1 MTFTYTNAP
10 VLSKVKIGTNYYYL
24 KDADVRAILE
34 AINANVYEK
43 LKLDLGAIKDGNKQN
58 GLAVVSDIKAYVDE
72 MKEIAFD
79 VVKVDAAV
87 VASADAAKYEQYR
100 NSIVLVE
107 NQEAAAGSCIEY
119 VILRSGEEG
128 SYTYKWEQIGTTKVS
143 LSDYVLKTLTIAGI
157 DLQDNITAEE
167 LKNAL
172 GLKALAYKD
181 SAKGTVSTADSATLT
196 YTPEGTVNVTLK
208 QTEKAVASTGT
219 FTPAGSITGSAIS
232 GGSIAV
238 TLKDAEEASAVSLTK
253 GDYTPAGTISKP
265 AITLSKGATQAVVTG
280 VATAGTLP
288 SLGAGFYTAGSAAS
302 FKSGAFTPASLGEGF
317 YTAGRAASYSHS
329 GFDGGSLGAA
339 SKASFATEGI
349 KATVGT
355 EGNDAE
361 CLIFSAVN
369 TSEAVTEQGQFTAA
383 VYGTDTFDGGAA
395 TTIDTSKFNG
405 GSKAADVFVAN
416 KPATINVEAF
426 NAGAMPTFNEGSV
439 DVIESAALAEA
450 PKFTGTVATGALV
463 TGATYIKQVVDAA
476 TFNGTAATLGFS
488 GTAGEVAVAGNYN
501 EASVESAAFAGKAAA
516 ADAVEL
522 VKSNKEVTVE

>member
-1 MTFTYTNAP
+1 MAFTYADKP
-10 VLSKVKIGTNYYYL
+10 ALSKVKIGEQYYYL
-24 KDADVRAILE
+24 KDADVRAILD

-43 LKLDLGAIKDGNKQN
+43 LKLDLGAIKDENKQS

-79 VVKVDAAV
+79 VVKVDAEV

-107 NQEAAAGSCIEY
+107 AGGAAAGSCIEY
-119 VILRSGEEG
+119 VIIKDGEA
-128 SYTYKWEQIGTTKVS
+128 SYKWEQIGTTKVS

-157 DLQDNITAEE
+157 DLQDNITKEE
-167 LKNAL
+167 LQTAL

-181 SAKGTVSTADSATLT
+181 SAKGTISTADSATLN
-196 YTPEGTVNVTLK
+196 YTPEGTVNVTLA
-208 QTEKAVASTGT
+208 QTEKAVASTGK
-219 FTPAGSITGSAIS
+219 FTPKGSITGSAIS

-253 GDYTPAGTISKP
+253 GDYTPAGTISAP
-265 AITLSKGATQAVVTG
+265 AITLTKGTTKAVVTG
-280 VATAGTLP
+280 VATAGTVP

-302 FKSGAFTPASLGEGF
+302 FTSGAFTPASLGEGF

-329 GFDGGSLGAA
+329 GFEGGSLGAA
-339 SKASFATEGI
+339 SKASFAKEGI

-355 EGNDAE
+355 EGEDAE
-361 CLIFSAVN
+361 CLIFSAAT
-369 TSEAVTEQGQFTAA
+369 TSEAVTEQGQFKAA

-395 TTIDTSKFNG
+395 TTIDASKFNG
-405 GSKAADVFVAN
+405 GSKAADTFVPN
-416 KPATINVEAF
+416 TPAAINVEAF
-426 NAGAMPTFNEGSV
+426 NAGSMPTFNEGSV
-439 DVIESAALAEA
+439 EVIESAALAEA

-463 TGATYIKQVVDAA
+463 TGATYVKQVVNAA
-476 TFNGTAATLGFS
+476 TFEGTAATLGFS
-488 GTAGEVAVAGNYN
+488 GTEGNVAVTGNYN

-516 ADAVEL
+516 TDAVAL
-522 VKSNKEVTVE
+522 VKTDKEVTVK

>member
-1 MTFTYTNAP
+1 MAFTYTNAP
-10 VLSKVKIGTNYYYL
+10 VLSKVKIGEQYYYL

-79 VVKVDAAV
+79 VVKVDAEV
-87 VASADAAKYEQYR
+87 VASATAEKYNLYR

-119 VILRSGEEG
+119 VIIKDGEA
-128 SYTYKWEQIGTTKVS
+128 SYKWEQIGTTKVS

-167 LKNAL
+167 LQNAL

-181 SAKGTVSTADSATLT
+181 SAKGTISTADSATLN
-196 YTPEGTVNVTLK
+196 YTPEGTVNVTLA

-219 FTPAGSITGSAIS
+219 FTPKGSITGSAIS

-265 AITLSKGATQAVVTG
+265 AITLSKGAAQAVVTG
-280 VATAGTLP
+280 VTSAGTAP
-288 SLGAGFYTAGSAAS
+288 SLETGFYKAGSAA
-302 FKSGAFTPASLGEGF
+302 TYEHTGF
-317 YTAGRAASYSHS
+317 S
-329 GFDGGSLGAA
+329 GGSLGAA
-339 SKASFATEGI
+339 SKALFATEGI

-361 CLIFSAVN
+361 CLIFSAAT
-369 TSEAVTEQGQFTAA
+369 TSNAVTEQGQFTAA
-383 VYGTDTFDGGAA
+383 VYGTDKFNGGSA
-395 TTIDTSKFNG
+395 TVIDTSKFNA
-405 GSKAADVFVAN
+405 GS
-416 KPATINVEAF
+416 
-426 NAGAMPTFNEGSV
+426 MPTFSTGSV
-439 DVIESAALAEA
+439 EVIESAALAEA
-450 PKFTGTVATGALV
+450 PEFTGTVATDALV
-463 TGATYIKQVVDAA
+463 TGATYVKQVVDAA
-476 TFNGTAATLGFS
+476 TFNGTAATLEFS
-488 GTAGEVAVAGNYN
+488 GTEGDVAVKGNYN

-516 ADAVEL
+516 TGAVAL
-522 VKSNKEVTVE
+522 VKTDKEVTVK

>member
-1 MTFTYTNAP
+1 MAFTYTDKP
-10 VLSKVKIGTNYYYL
+10 VLSKVKIGEQYYYL
-24 KDADVRAILE
+24 KDADVRAILD

-87 VASADAAKYEQYR
+87 VASADAAKYAQYH

-107 NQEAAAGSCIEY
+107 AGEAAAGSCIEY
-119 VILRSGEEG
+119 VIIKDGE
-128 SYTYKWEQIGTTKVS
+128 SSYKWEQIGTTKVS
-143 LSDYVLKTLTIAGI
+143 LTDYVLKTLTIAGI
-157 DLQDNITAEE
+157 DLQDNITAAE
-167 LKNAL
+167 LQAAL

-181 SAKGTVSTADSATLT
+181 SAKGTISTADSVSLN
-196 YTPEGTVNVTLK
+196 YTPAGNVTVTLK
-208 QTEKAVASTGT
+208 QTAAEVASTGT
-219 FTPAGSITGSAIS
+219 FTPKGSITGSAIS

-265 AITLSKGATQAVVTG
+265 AITLTKGDAQAVVTG

-302 FKSGAFTPASLGEGF
+302 FTPGAFTPASLGEGF
-317 YTAGRAASYSHS
+317 YTAGKAASYSHS

-339 SKASFATEGI
+339 SKASFAKEGI

-355 EGNDAE
+355 EGEDAE
-361 CLIFSAVN
+361 CLIFSAAT

-383 VYGTDTFDGGAA
+383 VYGTDTFDGGSA
-395 TTIDTSKFNG
+395 TVIDTSKFNG
-405 GSKAADVFVAN
+405 GSKAADTFIAN
-416 KPATINVEAF
+416 KPAAINIAEF
-426 NAGAMPTFNEGSV
+426 NAGEMPTFNEGSV

-463 TGATYIKQVVDAA
+463 TGATYVKQVVNEA
-476 TFNGTAATLGFS
+476 TFEGTAATLGFS
-488 GTAGEVAVAGNYN
+488 GTEGNVAVTGNYN
-501 EASVESAAFAGKAAA
+501 EASVESASFAGDAAA
-516 ADAVEL
+516 TNAVTL
-522 VKSNKEVTVE
+522 NKTDKEVTVK

>member
-1 MTFTYTNAP
+1 MAFTYADKP
-10 VLSKVKIGTNYYYL
+10 VLSKVKIGEQYYYL
-24 KDADVRAILE
+24 KDADVRAILD

-87 VASADAAKYEQYR
+87 VASADAAKYEQYH

-107 NQEAAAGSCIEY
+107 AGEAAAGSCIEY

-157 DLQDNITAEE
+157 DLQDDITAAE
-167 LKNAL
+167 LQKAL

-181 SAKGTVSTADSATLT
+181 SAKGTISTADSATLN
-196 YTPEGTVNVTLK
+196 YTPAGEVSVTLK
-208 QTEKAVASTGT
+208 QTATAVASTGK

-238 TLKDAEEASAVSLTK
+238 TLKDATEASDVSLTK

-265 AITLSKGATQAVVTG
+265 AITLSKGAAQAVVTG
-280 VATAGTLP
+280 VTSAGTAP
-288 SLGAGFYTAGSAAS
+288 SLETGFYKAGSAA
-302 FKSGAFTPASLGEGF
+302 TYEHTGF
-317 YTAGRAASYSHS
+317 S
-329 GFDGGSLGAA
+329 GGSLGAA

-383 VYGTDTFDGGAA
+383 VYGTDTFNGGSA
-395 TTIDTSKFNG
+395 TVINTSKFNA
-405 GSKAADVFVAN
+405 GS
-416 KPATINVEAF
+416 
-426 NAGAMPTFNEGSV
+426 MPTFSTGSV
-439 DVIESAALAEA
+439 EVIQSAALAEA
-450 PKFTGTVATGALV
+450 PEFTGTEAKNILV
-463 TGATYIKQVVDAA
+463 TGATYVKQVVNAA

-488 GTAGEVAVAGNYN
+488 GTAGDVAVTGNYN
-501 EASVESAAFAGKAAA
+501 EASVQSAAFTGEAAA
-516 ADAVEL
+516 ADAVKL
-522 VKSNKEVTVE
+522 VKTDKEVTVE

>member
-1 MTFTYTNAP
+1 MAFTYTNAP
-10 VLSKVKIGTNYYYL
+10 VLSKVKIGGTYYYL
-24 KDADVRAILE
+24 KDADVRAILD

-87 VASADAAKYEQYR
+87 VASADAAKYEQYH

-107 NQEAAAGSCIEY
+107 AEGATAGSCIEY
-119 VILRSGEEG
+119 VIIKDGEA
-128 SYTYKWEQIGTTKVS
+128 SYKWEQIGTTKVN

-157 DLQDNITAEE
+157 DLQDNITADE
-167 LKNAL
+167 LKTAL

-181 SAKGTVSTADSATLT
+181 SAKGTISTADSVTVN
-196 YTPEGTVNVTLK
+196 YTPAGTVNVTLK
-208 QTEKAVASTGT
+208 QTEKAVASTGK

-238 TLKDAEEASAVSLTK
+238 TLKDAEEASDVSLTK
-253 GDYTPAGTISKP
+253 GNYTPAGTISAP
-265 AITLSKGATQAVVTG
+265 AITLSKGTAKAVVTG

-302 FKSGAFTPASLGEGF
+302 FTSGAFTPASLGEGF
-317 YTAGRAASYSHS
+317 YKAGKAASYSHS

-339 SKASFATEGI
+339 SKASFAKEGI

-355 EGNDAE
+355 EGEDAE
-361 CLIFSAVN
+361 CLIFSAAT

-383 VYGTDTFDGGAA
+383 VYGTDTFDGGSA
-395 TTIDTSKFNG
+395 TVIDTSKFNG
-405 GSKAADVFVAN
+405 GSKAADTFVAN
-416 KPATINVEAF
+416 KPAAINVAAF
-426 NAGAMPTFNEGSV
+426 NAGAMPTFSTGSV

-450 PKFTGTVATGALV
+450 PTFTGTEAKNILV
-463 TGATYIKQVVDAA
+463 TGATYVKQVVNAA
-476 TFNGTAATLGFS
+476 TFSGTEATLGFS
-488 GTAGEVAVAGNYN
+488 GTAGDVAVTGNYN
-501 EASVESAAFAGKAAA
+501 EASVQSAAFTGEAAA
-516 ADAVEL
+516 AGAVTL
-522 VKSNKEVTVE
+522 NKTDKEVTVK

>member
-1 MTFTYTNAP
+1 MAFTYTDKP
-10 VLSKVKIGTNYYYL
+10 VLSKVKIGEQYYYL
-24 KDADVRAILE
+24 KDADVRAILD

-119 VILRSGEEG
+119 VIIKDGEA
-128 SYTYKWEQIGTTKVS
+128 SYKWEQIGTTEVN
-143 LSDYVLKTLTIAGI
+143 LSGYVLKTLTIAGI

-181 SAKGTVSTADSATLT
+181 SAKGTISTADSATLT
-196 YTPEGTVNVTLK
+196 YTPAGTVNVTLK

-238 TLKDAEEASAVSLTK
+238 TLKDAAVASDVSLTK

-265 AITLSKGATQAVVTG
+265 AITLSKGAAQAVVTG
-280 VATAGTLP
+280 VTSAGTAP
-288 SLGAGFYTAGSAAS
+288 SLETGFYKAGSAA
-302 FKSGAFTPASLGEGF
+302 TYEHTGF
-317 YTAGRAASYSHS
+317 S
-329 GFDGGSLGAA
+329 GGSLGAA
-339 SKASFATEGI
+339 SKALFATEGI

-355 EGNDAE
+355 EGADAA
-361 CLIFSAVN
+361 CLIFSAAT
-369 TSEAVTEQGQFTAA
+369 TSNAVTEQGQFTAA
-383 VYGTDTFDGGAA
+383 VYGTDTFNGGSA
-395 TTIDTSKFNG
+395 TVIDTSKFNA
-405 GSKAADVFVAN
+405 GS
-416 KPATINVEAF
+416 
-426 NAGAMPTFNEGSV
+426 MPTFSTGSV
-439 DVIESAALAEA
+439 EVIESAALAEA
-450 PKFTGTVATGALV
+450 PKFTGTVATDALV
-463 TGATYIKQVVDAA
+463 TGATYVKQVVDAA

-488 GTAGEVAVAGNYN
+488 GTAGDVAVTGNYN
-501 EASVESAAFAGKAAA
+501 EASVQSASFAGEAAA
-516 ADAVEL
+516 ADAVAL
-522 VKSNKEVTVE
+522 VKTNKEVTVE

>member
-1 MTFTYTNAP
+1 MAFTYADKP
-10 VLSKVKIGTNYYYL
+10 VLSKVKIGEQYYYL
-24 KDADVRAILE
+24 KDADVRAILD

-128 SYTYKWEQIGTTKVS
+128 SYTYKWEQIGTTEVN
-143 LSDYVLKTLTIAGI
+143 LSGYVLKTLTIAGI
-157 DLQDNITAEE
+157 DLQDNITKEE
-167 LKNAL
+167 LQTAL

-181 SAKGTVSTADSATLT
+181 SAKGTISTADSATLT
-196 YTPEGTVNVTLK
+196 YTPEGTVNVTLA
-208 QTEKAVASTGT
+208 QTEKAVASTGK
-219 FTPAGSITGSAIS
+219 FTPKGSITGSAIS

-253 GDYTPAGTISKP
+253 GDYTPAGTISTP
-265 AITLSKGATQAVVTG
+265 AITLSKGTAKTVVTG

-302 FKSGAFTPASLGEGF
+302 FTSGAFTPASLGEGF

-329 GFDGGSLGAA
+329 GFEGGSLGAA
-339 SKASFATEGI
+339 SKASFAKEGI

-355 EGNDAE
+355 EGEDVE
-361 CLIFSAVN
+361 CLIFSAAT

-383 VYGTDTFDGGAA
+383 VYGTDTFNGGSA
-395 TTIDTSKFNG
+395 TVIDTSKFNA
-405 GSKAADVFVAN
+405 GS
-416 KPATINVEAF
+416 
-426 NAGAMPTFNEGSV
+426 MPTFSTGSV
-439 DVIESAALAEA
+439 DVIQSAALAEA
-450 PKFTGTVATGALV
+450 PEFTGTEAKNILV
-463 TGATYIKQVVDAA
+463 TGATYVKQVVNAA
-476 TFNGTAATLGFS
+476 TFSGTAATLGFS
-488 GTAGEVAVAGNYN
+488 GTEGNVAVTGNYN
-501 EASVESAAFAGKAAA
+501 EASVESAAFTGTAAA
-516 ADAVEL
+516 TNAVTL
-522 VKSNKEVTVE
+522 NKTNKEVTVE

>member
-43 LKLDLGAIKDGNKQN
+43 LKLDLGVIKDGNKQN

-107 NQEAAAGSCIEY
+107 AGEAAAGSCIEY

-128 SYTYKWEQIGTTKVS
+128 SYTYSWEQIGTTKVS

-157 DLQDNITAEE
+157 DLQDNITAAE
-167 LKNAL
+167 LQNAL
-172 GLKALAYKD
+172 GLKKLAYKD
-181 SAKGTVSTADSATLT
+181 SAKGTISTADSATLN
-196 YTPEGTVNVTLK
+196 YTPEGTVNVTLA
-208 QTEKAVASTGT
+208 QTEKAVASTGK

-232 GGSIAV
+232 GGSIEV
-238 TLKDAEEASAVSLTK
+238 TLKDAAVASDVSLTK
-253 GDYTPAGTISKP
+253 GDYTPAGTISAP
-265 AITLSKGATQAVVTG
+265 AITLTKGTAKAVVTG
-280 VATAGTLP
+280 VATAGTVP

-302 FKSGAFTPASLGEGF
+302 FTPGAFTPASLGEGF

-329 GFDGGSLGAA
+329 GFEGGSLGAA

-383 VYGTDTFDGGAA
+383 VYGTDTFDGGSA
-395 TTIDTSKFNG
+395 TVINTSKFNG
-405 GSKAADVFVAN
+405 GSKAADKFVPN
-416 KPATINVEAF
+416 TPAAINVEAF
-426 NAGAMPTFNEGSV
+426 NAGSMPTFSTGSV
-439 DVIESAALAEA
+439 DVIQSAALAEA
-450 PKFTGTVATGALV
+450 PKFTGTKAENILV
-463 TGATYIKQVVDAA
+463 TGATYVKQVVNAA
-476 TFNGTAATLGFS
+476 TFEGTAATLGFS
-488 GTAGEVAVAGNYN
+488 GTAGDVAVTGNYN
-501 EASVESAAFAGKAAA
+501 EASVESAAFTGTAAA
-516 ADAVEL
+516 TNAVTL
-522 VKSNKEVTVE
+522 NKTNKEVTVK

>member
-10 VLSKVKIGTNYYYL
+10 VLSKVKIGEQYYYL

-87 VASADAAKYEQYR
+87 VASADAAKYEQYH

-157 DLQDNITAEE
+157 DLQDNITADE
-167 LKNAL
+167 LKTAL

-181 SAKGTVSTADSATLT
+181 SAKGTISTADSVTVN
-196 YTPEGTVNVTLK
+196 YTPAGTVDVTLA
-208 QTEKAVASTGT
+208 QTAKEVASTGK

-232 GGSIAV
+232 GGSIEV
-238 TLKDAEEASAVSLTK
+238 TLKDAAVASDVSLTK

-265 AITLSKGATQAVVTG
+265 AITLSKGAAQAVVTG
-280 VATAGTLP
+280 VTSAGTAP
-288 SLGAGFYTAGSAAS
+288 SLGAGFYTAGSAA
-302 FKSGAFTPASLGEGF
+302 TYEHTGF
-317 YTAGRAASYSHS
+317 S
-329 GFDGGSLGAA
+329 GGSLGAA
-339 SKASFATEGI
+339 SKASFAKEGI

-355 EGNDAE
+355 EGEDAE
-361 CLIFSAVN
+361 CLIFSAAT

-383 VYGTDTFDGGAA
+383 VYGTDTFVPNTPAA
-395 TTIDTSKFNG
+395 
-405 GSKAADVFVAN
+405 
-416 KPATINVEAF
+416 INVKAF
-426 NAGAMPTFNEGSV
+426 NAGSMPTFSTGSV

-450 PKFTGTVATGALV
+450 PKFTGTVATDALV
-463 TGATYIKQVVDAA
+463 TGATYVKQVVNAA
-476 TFNGTAATLGFS
+476 TFEGTAATLGFS
-488 GTAGEVAVAGNYN
+488 GTEGNVAVKGNYN
-501 EASVESAAFAGKAAA
+501 EASVQSATFAGTAAA
-516 ADAVEL
+516 ENAVTL
-522 VKSNKEVTVE
+522 NKTNKEVTVE

>member
-10 VLSKVKIGTNYYYL
+10 VLSKVKIGEQYYYL

-79 VVKVDAAV
+79 VVKVDAEV

-107 NQEAAAGSCIEY
+107 NQEAAAGSCVEY

-157 DLQDNITAEE
+157 DLQDNITAAE
-167 LKNAL
+167 LQAAL

-181 SAKGTVSTADSATLT
+181 SAKGTISTADSVTVN
-196 YTPEGTVNVTLK
+196 YTPAGEVNVTLA
-208 QTEKAVASTGT
+208 QTAKEVASTGK
-219 FTPAGSITGSAIS
+219 FTPAGLITGSAIS

-238 TLKDAEEASAVSLTK
+238 TLKDATEASDVSLTK
-253 GDYTPAGTISKP
+253 GNYTPAGTISKP
-265 AITLSKGATQAVVTG
+265 AITLSKGAAQAVVTG
-280 VATAGTLP
+280 VTSAGTAP
-288 SLGAGFYTAGSAAS
+288 SLETGFYKAGSVA
-302 FKSGAFTPASLGEGF
+302 TYEHTGF
-317 YTAGRAASYSHS
+317 S
-329 GFDGGSLGAA
+329 GGSLGAA
-339 SKASFATEGI
+339 SKALFATEGI

-361 CLIFSAVN
+361 CLIFSDAT
-369 TSEAVTEQGQFTAA
+369 TSNAVTEQGQFTAA
-383 VYGTDTFDGGAA
+383 VYGTDTFDGGSA
-395 TTIDTSKFNG
+395 TVIDTSKFNG
-405 GSKAADVFVAN
+405 GSKAADTFVPN
-416 KPATINVEAF
+416 TPAAINVAAF
-426 NAGAMPTFNEGSV
+426 NAGAMPTFSTGSV

-450 PKFTGTVATGALV
+450 PTFTGTEAKNILV
-463 TGATYIKQVVDAA
+463 TGATYVKQVVNEA
-476 TFNGTAATLGFS
+476 TFEGTATTLGFS
-488 GTAGEVAVAGNYN
+488 GTEGNVAVTGNYN
-501 EASVESAAFAGKAAA
+501 EASVESAAFTGQAAA
-516 ADAVEL
+516 ADAVTL
-522 VKSNKEVTVE
+522 NKTNKEVTVK

>member
-1 MTFTYTNAP
+1 MAFTYTNAP

-24 KDADVRAILE
+24 KDADVRAILD

-79 VVKVDAAV
+79 VVKVDATV

-107 NQEAAAGSCIEY
+107 NQGAAAGSCIEY
-119 VILRSGEEG
+119 VIIKDGEA
-128 SYTYKWEQIGTTKVS
+128 SYKWEQIGTTKVD
-143 LSDYVLKTLTIAGI
+143 LTDYVEKTLTIAGI
-157 DLQDNITAEE
+157 DLQDNITKEE
-167 LKNAL
+167 LQTAL
-172 GLKALAYKD
+172 DLKALAYKD
-181 SAKGTVSTADSATLT
+181 SAKGTISTADSATLT
-196 YTPEGTVNVTLK
+196 YTPEGTVNVTLA
-208 QTEKAVASTGT
+208 QTEKAVASTGK

-253 GDYTPAGTISKP
+253 GDYTPAGTISAP
-265 AITLSKGATQAVVTG
+265 AITLSKGTAKAVVTG
-280 VATAGTLP
+280 VATAGTVP

-302 FKSGAFTPASLGEGF
+302 FTSGAFTPASLGEGF
-317 YTAGRAASYSHS
+317 YKAGKAASYEHT
-329 GFDGGSLGAA
+329 GFSGGSLGAA
-339 SKASFATEGI
+339 SKASFAKEGI

-355 EGNDAE
+355 EGEDAE
-361 CLIFSAVN
+361 CLIFSAAT

-383 VYGTDTFDGGAA
+383 VYGTDTFDGGSA
-395 TTIDTSKFNG
+395 TVIDTSKFNG
-405 GSKAADVFVAN
+405 GSKAADTFVPN
-416 KPATINVEAF
+416 TPAAINVAEF

-439 DVIESAALAEA
+439 DVIESAALAAA
-450 PKFTGTVATGALV
+450 PIFTGTKAESILV
-463 TGATYIKQVVDAA
+463 TGATYVKQVVDAA

-488 GTAGEVAVAGNYN
+488 GTEGDVAVTGNYK
-501 EASVESAAFAGKAAA
+501 EASVESAAFTGTAAA
-516 ADAVEL
+516 ADAVTL
-522 VKSNKEVTVE
+522 NKTNKEVTVE

>member
-79 VVKVDAAV
+79 VVKVDAEV
-87 VASADAAKYEQYR
+87 VASADAAKYELYR

-181 SAKGTVSTADSATLT
+181 SAKGTISTADRATLT
-196 YTPEGTVNVTLK
+196 YTPEGTVNVTLA
-208 QTEKAVASTGT
+208 QTEKAVASTGK

-238 TLKDAEEASAVSLTK
+238 TLKDAEEASDVSLTK
-253 GDYTPAGTISKP
+253 GDYTPAGTISAP
-265 AITLSKGATQAVVTG
+265 AITLSKGTAQAVVTG
-280 VATAGTLP
+280 VTSAGTAP
-288 SLGAGFYTAGSAAS
+288 SLGSGFYTAGTAAS
-302 FKSGAFTPASLGEGF
+302 FTSGAFTPASLGEGF
-317 YTAGRAASYSHS
+317 YTAGKAASYSHS
-329 GFDGGSLGAA
+329 EFSGGSLGDA
-339 SKASFATEGI
+339 SKALFATEGI

-355 EGNDAE
+355 EGADAE
-361 CLIFSAVN
+361 CLIFSAAT
-369 TSEAVTEQGQFTAA
+369 TSNAVTEQGQFTAA
-383 VYGTDTFDGGAA
+383 VYGTDTFDGGSA
-395 TTIDTSKFNG
+395 TVIDTSKFNG
-405 GSKAADVFVAN
+405 GSKAADTFVPN
-416 KPATINVEAF
+416 TPAAIDIAAF
-426 NAGAMPTFNEGSV
+426 NAGEMPTFNEGSV
-439 DVIESAALAEA
+439 DVIQSAALAEA
-450 PKFTGTVATGALV
+450 PKFTGTEAKNILV
-463 TGATYIKQVVDAA
+463 TGATYVKQVVNAA
-476 TFNGTAATLGFS
+476 TFEGTAATLGFS
-488 GTAGEVAVAGNYN
+488 GTEGNVAVTGNYN
-501 EASVESAAFAGKAAA
+501 EASVQSAAFTGKAAA
-516 ADAVEL
+516 TDAVAL
-522 VKSNKEVTVE
+522 VKTDKDVTVE

>member
-1 MTFTYTNAP
+1 MAFTYTNAP
-10 VLSKVKIGTNYYYL
+10 VLSKVKIGEQYYYL

-87 VASADAAKYEQYR
+87 VASADAAKYELYR

-157 DLQDNITAEE
+157 DLQDNITAAE
-167 LKNAL
+167 LQNAL

-181 SAKGTVSTADSATLT
+181 SAKGTISTADSATLN
-196 YTPEGTVNVTLK
+196 YTPAGTVDVTLA
-208 QTEKAVASTGT
+208 QTAKEVASTGK

-238 TLKDAEEASAVSLTK
+238 TLKDAEEASDVSLTK
-253 GDYTPAGTISKP
+253 GNYTPAGTISKP
-265 AITLSKGATQAVVTG
+265 AITLSKGTAQAVVTG
-280 VATAGTLP
+280 VTSAGTAP
-288 SLGAGFYTAGSAAS
+288 SLETGFYKAGS
-302 FKSGAFTPASLGEGF
+302 
-317 YTAGRAASYSHS
+317 AASYSHS
-329 GFDGGSLGAA
+329 GFSGGSLGAA

-355 EGNDAE
+355 AGEDAE

-383 VYGTDTFDGGAA
+383 VYGTDTFNGGSA
-395 TTIDTSKFNG
+395 TVIDTSKFNA
-405 GSKAADVFVAN
+405 GS
-416 KPATINVEAF
+416 
-426 NAGAMPTFNEGSV
+426 MPTFSTGSV
-439 DVIESAALAEA
+439 DVIQSAALAEA
-450 PKFTGTVATGALV
+450 PTFTGTEAANILV
-463 TGATYIKQVVDAA
+463 TGATYVKQVVDAA

-488 GTAGEVAVAGNYN
+488 GAEGNVAVTGNYN
-501 EASVESAAFAGKAAA
+501 EASVESAAFTGQAAA
-516 ADAVEL
+516 ENAVTL
-522 VKSNKEVTVE
+522 NKTNKEVTVK

>member
-79 VVKVDAAV
+79 VVKVDAEV
-87 VASADAAKYEQYR
+87 VASATAEKYASYH

-119 VILRSGEEG
+119 VIIKDGEA
-128 SYTYKWEQIGTTKVS
+128 SYKWEQIGTTEVN

-157 DLQDNITAEE
+157 DLQDDITAAE
-167 LKNAL
+167 LQAAL

-181 SAKGTVSTADSATLT
+181 SAKGTISTADSATLN
-196 YTPEGTVNVTLK
+196 YTPAGEVSVTLK
-208 QTEKAVASTGT
+208 QTATAVASTGK

-238 TLKDAEEASAVSLTK
+238 TLKDAEEASDVSLTK
-253 GDYTPAGTISKP
+253 GNYTPAGTISKP
-265 AITLSKGATQAVVTG
+265 AITLSKGTAKAVVTG
-280 VATAGTLP
+280 VTSAGTAP
-288 SLGAGFYTAGSAAS
+288 SLETGFYKAGSAA
-302 FKSGAFTPASLGEGF
+302 TYEHTGF
-317 YTAGRAASYSHS
+317 S
-329 GFDGGSLGAA
+329 GGSLGAA
-339 SKASFATEGI
+339 SKALFATEGI

-361 CLIFSAVN
+361 CLIFSDAT
-369 TSEAVTEQGQFTAA
+369 TSNAVTEQGQFTAA
-383 VYGTDTFDGGAA
+383 VYGTDTFNGGSA
-395 TTIDTSKFNG
+395 TVIDTSKFNA
-405 GSKAADVFVAN
+405 GS
-416 KPATINVEAF
+416 
-426 NAGAMPTFNEGSV
+426 MPTFSTGSV
-439 DVIESAALAEA
+439 DVIQSAALAEA
-450 PKFTGTVATGALV
+450 PEFTGTEAKNILV
-463 TGATYIKQVVDAA
+463 TGATYVKQVVNAA
-476 TFNGTAATLGFS
+476 TFEGTAATLGFS
-488 GTAGEVAVAGNYN
+488 GTEGDVAVTGNYN
-501 EASVESAAFAGKAAA
+501 EASVESAAFTGTAAA
-516 ADAVEL
+516 TDAVAL
-522 VKSNKEVTVE
+522 VKTDKEVTVK

>member
-1 MTFTYTNAP
+1 MASTYTNAP

-79 VVKVDAAV
+79 VVKVDAEV
-87 VASADAAKYEQYR
+87 VASADAAKYAQYH

-107 NQEAAAGSCIEY
+107 NQGAAAGSCIEY
-119 VILRSGEEG
+119 VIIKDGET
-128 SYTYKWEQIGTTKVS
+128 SYKWEQIGTTKVN
-143 LSDYVLKTLTIAGI
+143 LTDYVEKTLTIAGI
-157 DLQDNITAEE
+157 DLQDNITKEE
-167 LKNAL
+167 LQTVL

-181 SAKGTVSTADSATLT
+181 SAKGTISTADSATLT
-196 YTPEGTVNVTLK
+196 YTPAGTVNVTLK
-208 QTEKAVASTGT
+208 QTATEVASTGT
-219 FTPAGSITGSAIS
+219 FTPKGSITGSAIS

-253 GDYTPAGTISKP
+253 GDYTPAGTISAP
-265 AITLSKGATQAVVTG
+265 AITLSKGTAQAVITG
-280 VATAGTLP
+280 VASAGTAP
-288 SLGAGFYTAGSAAS
+288 SLGSGFYTAGSAAS

-339 SKASFATEGI
+339 SKASFAKEGI

-355 EGNDAE
+355 EGEDAE
-361 CLIFSAVN
+361 CLIFSAAT

-383 VYGTDTFDGGAA
+383 VYGTDTFDGGVA

-405 GSKAADVFVAN
+405 GSKAADTFVPN
-416 KPATINVEAF
+416 TPAAINIAEF
-426 NAGAMPTFNEGSV
+426 NAGSMPTFNEGSV
-439 DVIESAALAEA
+439 EVIESAALAAA
-450 PKFTGTVATGALV
+450 PTFTGTKAENILV
-463 TGATYIKQVVDAA
+463 TGATYVKQVVDAA

-488 GTAGEVAVAGNYN
+488 GTAGDVAVTGNYN
-501 EASVESAAFAGKAAA
+501 EASVQSASFAGEAAA
-516 ADAVEL
+516 ADAVAL
-522 VKSNKEVTVE
+522 VKTDKEVTVK

>member
-1 MTFTYTNAP
+1 MAFTYTNAP
-10 VLSKVKIGTNYYYL
+10 VLSKVKIGENYYYL
-24 KDADVRAILE
+24 KDADVRAILD
-34 AINANVYEK
+34 AINVNVYEK

-87 VASADAAKYEQYR
+87 VASATAEKYNLYR

-107 NQEAAAGSCIEY
+107 NQGAAAGSCIEY
-119 VILRSGEEG
+119 VIIKDGEA
-128 SYTYKWEQIGTTKVS
+128 SYKWEQIGTTKVD
-143 LSDYVLKTLTIAGI
+143 LTDYVEKTLTIAGI

-167 LKNAL
+167 LQTAL

-181 SAKGTVSTADSATLT
+181 SAKGTISTADSATLN
-196 YTPEGTVNVTLK
+196 YTPEGTVNVTLA

-238 TLKDAEEASAVSLTK
+238 TLKDATEASDVSLTK
-253 GDYTPAGTISKP
+253 GDYTPAGTISAP
-265 AITLSKGATQAVVTG
+265 AITLSKGTAKAVVTG

-302 FKSGAFTPASLGEGF
+302 FTSGAFTPASLGEGF
-317 YTAGRAASYSHS
+317 YKAGKAASYSHS

-339 SKASFATEGI
+339 SKASFAKEGI

-355 EGNDAE
+355 EGEDAE
-361 CLIFSAVN
+361 CLIFSAAT

-383 VYGTDTFDGGAA
+383 VYGTDTFDGGSA
-395 TTIDTSKFNG
+395 TVIDTSKFNG
-405 GSKAADVFVAN
+405 GSKAADKFVPN
-416 KPATINVEAF
+416 TPAAINVEAF

-450 PKFTGTVATGALV
+450 PKFTGTVAENILV
-463 TGATYIKQVVDAA
+463 TGATYVKQVVDAA

-488 GTAGEVAVAGNYN
+488 GTAGDVAVTGNYN
-501 EASVESAAFAGKAAA
+501 EASVQSAAFTGKAAA
-516 ADAVEL
+516 TDAVEL
-522 VKSNKEVTVE
+522 VKSNKDVTVE